1 MSAPFQPGDTV
12 TLSTTFRVAGTLT
25 DPTTVSLDVREPDG
39 TTTTY
44 TWAGATVTKDATGTF
59 SKALEADAPG
69 IWAWKWTGTGA
80 AAGIDEGTFTV
91 DRTLVGGN
99 ALCSVDDVKLEME
112 ASTSTGS
119 DDLILRLIVAASK
132 AIVRWTGREF
142 VAEGANPQTRLFDL
156 GVYARHAGGIGVP
169 VGDMQAL
176 PSAALILDAYGATTS
191 TLTPATDLVALPLV
205 RTDGRPV
212 THLRLRP
219 NVASPTDTSVLSV
232 TGSWGWP
239 VVPEDV
245 AHACVVTVRSWMRSD
260 AQGVSEY
267 DGFSGGVNPV
277 PTGGWMLPTAAKQ
290 LLAPY
295 RPIGVA

>member
-1 MSAPFQPGDTV
+1 MPIYQPGDTV
-12 TLSTTFRVAGTLT
+12 RLSTTFLVADVAT
-25 DPTTVSLDVREPDG
+25 DPTTV
-39 TTTTY
+39 
-44 TWAGATVTKDATGTF
+44 TVTVTDPAGTSTVYTYAATEVTRDSAGVYHIDVTAPTAGLWTWRWVGTGT
-59 SKALEADAPG
+59 
-69 IWAWKWTGTGA
+69 
-80 AAGIDEGTFTV
+80 AAGVDEGTFTV

-219 NVASPTDTSVLSV
+219 NIASPTDTSVLSV